1 MIYLEGASW
10 ASLYLTNS
18 SDLTISCCLLKPFPE
33 QWLKQDMTGL
43 SHFGFQHVPQW
54 WAWGWGWC
62 VKTQKASIKRIE
74 RIWQPYCKWKTVC
87 AFVWNSTVLS
97 QNRQLLSHGFQSHSY
112 TNTMQANPVYF
123 CQIPA
128 GSLYCACYSNI
139 AQSKATVLAKTPKK
153 SILGSWMGSSGM
165 SH

>member
-1 MIYLEGASW
+1 MCLSGGHEAEGGV
-10 ASLYLTNS
+10 
-18 SDLTISCCLLKPFPE
+18 LKPK
-33 QWLKQDMTGL
+33 KQVLNVQKESDNLTASEKRYVHLYDTL
-43 SHFGFQHVPQW
+43 SLGHELH
-54 WAWGWGWC
+54 
-62 VKTQKASIKRIE
+62 R
-74 RIWQPYCKWKTVC
+74 
-87 AFVWNSTVLS
+87 NSTVLS